1 MKNFNK
7 TLIIFI
13 ISQFFLINILKAEI
27 INEIIVEGN
36 QRISSDTIKIF
47 STVSINEDVDLNKID
62 LILKE
67 IYDTGFFENVT
78 INLDNKILKIK
89 VVEKPI
95 IQNLNYEGV
104 KADKIMK
111 EIQKNL
117 KLRSRS
123 SYNEILLEEDKK
135 QILSSLKNIGY
146 YFSTVEIF
154 QEKLEDN
161 KIDITFKINLN
172 DKAKIKKISFLGNKI
187 FKDNK
192 LKRIIVSEEYKFW
205 KFISGKKFLNE
216 NIINI
221 DTRLLKNFFLNKG
234 YYNVK
239 INSSYAKLIDGN
251 YFELIFNIDAGE
263 KIFFNDLKLT
273 IPDEFN
279 SSNFI
284 NLNITLNDLKGK
296 PYSLNSIEQILNKID
311 EVTLLEEYQSIN
323 AKIDEIVIDDLINI
337 NFKIDTFPNAIVE
350 KINIFGNSVTRETVI
365 RNQLL
370 LDEGDPYNE
379 ILKNK
384 SLNEI
389 RNLNFFKNVSHEV
402 LDSTNEN
409 AKILNI
415 TVEEKPTGEISAAA
429 GVGTSGN
436 SIGFSIRENNYLG
449 KGISLDSN
457 LTLSSD
463 SIKGLFSV
471 ANPNVFNSDKSLY
484 TTIEASELNKLTDYG
499 YKTSKTGFSYGTNF
513 EFLDDLRLGI
523 GNSNYYQNIETDS
536 TASATLKKQKGN
548 YWDSYLKLDFDYDK
562 RNQKF
567 QTSSGYRSVY
577 SIDIPFVS
585 ETYSLINSYN
595 YQFFSELYE
604 NNITSFSFYLSSVNS
619 ISNDNVKLSERLYIP
634 SSKLRGFSFGG
645 VGPKDG
651 ADFVGGNYVSSIN
664 IASTLPQILENS
676 QNTDFMIFFD
686 AANVW
691 GVDYDSSIND
701 SNKLRSSIGIALDWL
716 TPVGPMNFSLTQPL
730 SKANTDKTET
740 FRFNL
745 GTTF

>member
-62 LILKE
+62 HILKE